1 MAIRGSLRE
10 ASLPDVLQLLAMGKK
25 TGCLSVTHRQQFGT
39 IHFERGRI
47 SHAAIV
53 NRRDRLGDILVK
65 HGLVSP
71 AALEEAIAAQAAQ
84 PQRRI
89 GDLLVA
95 GGHLGREEL
104 HEYLKHQI
112 EEAVYLLFTWSQG
125 TFTFEPDVVP
135 DPQDITVSISPE
147 SLLLEGARR
156 VDEWSLIEKK
166 IPSLDIVFS
175 LDRDHLAES
184 DVDVTAEQEVVIPLV
199 DGRRDVSAIVE
210 ESGLDEFQ
218 VGKALFGL
226 ATAGFLR
233 RLGRS
238 RGPETAAL
246 ESRVAEHRNLGV
258 AFYRTSMFDEAQ
270 REFKRVVELRGGDAQ
285 AEFHLGLVALRQGR
299 LEDAIRT
306 FRGCASRPGGL
317 SAALVNLAYALERAG
332 RIDEAR
338 ASLVDAAAARPTDPM
353 VRLAQGVLALR
364 GGDAM
369 AAARHL
375 DECTALW
382 APDERPAAWYHYAA
396 LVSALRGDL
405 DRAMMLLEDG
415 VRAHP
420 RAAALHNNL
429 AVVLERRGR
438 YEEAA
443 ASVERAISEDP
454 SQAASH
460 KNAGDLHYRAGR
472 YDDALECYQRAVRA
486 DPSLGG
492 DVYLKMGNI
501 RYRQR
506 ERDEAARYWEQS
518 LSLAPDNPMARNNL
532 EMARRLA

>member
-71 AALEEAIAAQAAQ
+71 AALEKAIAEQAAQ

-95 GGHLGREEL
+95 AGHIRREQL

-125 TFTFEPDVVP
+125 TFTFEPDVLP
-135 DPQDITVSISPE
+135 DAQDVTASISPE

-166 IPSLDIVFS
+166 IPSFDIVFS
-175 LDRDHLAES
+175 LDREHLAES
-184 DVDVTAEQEVVIPLV
+184 DVEVTAEQEVVIPLI
-199 DGRRDVSAIVE
+199 DGRRDVSGIVE
-210 ESGLDEFQ
+210 ESGLDDFQ

-238 RGPETAAL
+238 RGPETVAM
-246 ESRVAEHRNLGV
+246 ESRVAEHRNLGI

-270 REFKRVVELRGGDAQ
+270 REFKRVTDLRGGDVY
-285 AEFHLGLVALRQGR
+285 AEFHLGLIALRQGR
-299 LEDAIRT
+299 LEDAVRT

-338 ASLVDAAAARPTDPM
+338 ASLVDAAEARPSDPM

-364 GGDAM
+364 GGDVP

-375 DECTALW
+375 DECAALW
-382 APDERPAAWYHYAA
+382 AADARPAAWYHYAGLVAA
-396 LVSALRGDL
+396 LGGDL
-405 DRAMMLLEDG
+405 DRAVMLLEDG
-415 VRAHP
+415 VRAYP

-438 YEEAA
+438 YEEAGVA
-443 ASVERAISEDP
+443 AERAVTEDP

-460 KNAGDLHYRAGR
+460 KNAGDLHYRLGR
-472 YDDALECYQRAVRA
+472 YDDALECFLRAVRL
-486 DPSLGG
+486 DPNLGG
-492 DVYLKMGNI
+492 DVYLKLGNI
-501 RYRQR
+501 RYRRR
-506 ERDEAARYWEQS
+506 ERDEAVQCWERS
-518 LSLAPDNPMARNNL
+518 LALAPDNPMARNNL
-532 EMARRLA
+532 DMSRRLA

>member
-25 TGCLSVTHRQQFGT
+25 TGCLSVTHRNQFGT

-47 SHAAIV
+47 SHAAII

-71 AALEEAIAAQAAQ
+71 QALEAAIAAQDAD
-84 PQRRI
+84 PQRRL

-95 GGHLGREEL
+95 GGYLKREQL

-135 DPQDITVSISPE
+135 DPQDVTVSISPE

-175 LDRDHLAES
+175 LDREHLVES
-184 DVDVTAEQEVVIPLV
+184 KVDVTAEQEVVIPLI
-199 DGRRDVSAIVE
+199 DGRRDVAAIIE
-210 ESGLDEFQ
+210 ESGLDDFEA
-218 VGKALFGL
+218 GKALFGL

-238 RGPETAAL
+238 RGPETMAPDA
-246 ESRVAEHRNLGV
+246 RVTEHRNLGI
-258 AFYRTSMFDEAQ
+258 AFYRTSMFDEAM
-270 REFKRVVELRGGDAQ
+270 REFKRVVDLRGGDVH
-285 AEFHLGLVALRQGR
+285 AEFHLGLIALRQGR
-299 LEDAIRT
+299 LEDAVRT
-306 FRGCASRPGGL
+306 FRSCATRPGGS

-338 ASLVDAAAARPTDPM
+338 ASLVDAAAARPADPM

-364 GGDAM
+364 GGDIPS
-369 AAARHL
+369 AAKHL
-375 DECTALW
+375 EECAALW
-382 APDERPAAWYHYAA
+382 KPDARPAAWYHYAS
-396 LVSALRGDL
+396 LVTALRGDH
-405 DRAMMLLEDG
+405 DRAAMLLEDG
-415 VRAHP
+415 VRAFP
-420 RAAALHNNL
+420 RAAALYNNL
-429 AVVLERRGR
+429 AVIHERRGR
-438 YEEAA
+438 YEHAA
-443 ASVERAISEDP
+443 AVADRAISEDP
-454 SQAASH
+454 SQAAAH
-460 KNAGDLHYRAGR
+460 KNAGDLHYRLGR
-472 YDDALECYQRAVRA
+472 YDDALECYTRAVRL
-486 DPSLGG
+486 DPNLGG
-492 DVYLKMGNI
+492 DVYLKLGNI
-501 RYRQR
+501 RYRRR
-506 ERDEAARYWEQS
+506 ERDEAVQLWER
-518 LSLAPDNPMARNNL
+518 SLALAPENPMARNNL
-532 EMARRLA
+532 DMARRLA

>member
-71 AALEEAIAAQAAQ
+71 SALEAAIARQATE
-84 PQRRI
+84 PQRRL
-89 GDLLVA
+89 GDLLVEA
-95 GGHLGREEL
+95 GHIRSEQL

-125 TFTFEPDVVP
+125 TFTFEPDVKP
-135 DPQDITVSISPE
+135 DAQDVTVSISPE

-175 LDRDHLAES
+175 LDREHLAES
-184 DVDVTAEQEVVIPLV
+184 NVEVTAEQEIVIPLV
-199 DGRRDVSAIVE
+199 DGRRDVTAIID
-210 ESGLDEFQ
+210 ESGLDDFQ

-238 RGPETAAL
+238 RGPESTAL
-246 ESRVAEHRNLGV
+246 ESRVAEHLNLGV
-258 AFYRTSMFDEAQ
+258 AFYRSSMLDEAE
-270 REFKRVVELRGGDAQ
+270 REFKRVIDLRGGDAQ

-306 FRGCASRPGGL
+306 FRGCATRPGGM
-317 SAALVNLAYALERAG
+317 SAALVNLAYALERSG
-332 RIDEAR
+332 RVDEAR
-338 ASLVDAAAARPTDPM
+338 ASLIDAAAARPADPM

-364 GGDAM
+364 GGDVG
-369 AAARHL
+369 AAAIHF
-375 DECTALW
+375 EESGALW
-382 APDERPAAWYHYAA
+382 PGTSRPAAWYHYAA

-405 DRAMMLLEDG
+405 DRSIMLLEDG
-415 VRAHP
+415 VLAFP

-429 AVVLERRGR
+429 AVALERRGR

-443 ASVERAISEDP
+443 AAIDRAITEDP
-454 SQAASH
+454 TQAAAQ
-460 KNAGDLHYRAGR
+460 KNAGDLAYRAGR
-472 YDDALECYQRAVRA
+472 YEDALECYLRAIRL
-486 DPSLGG
+486 DPNLGG
-492 DVYLKMGNI
+492 DVYLKLGNI
-501 RYRQR
+501 RYRRR
-506 ERDEAARYWEQS
+506 ERDEAVQCWEHS
-518 LSLAPDNPMARNNL
+518 LTLAPENPMARNNL
-532 EMARRLA
+532 DMARRLA